1 VAVSRKQSVEA
12 AGRAARE
19 IAEGAGLSLAG
30 LTGIVR
36 RFSEVEFEVPELP
49 DADGDLF
56 QYGRAG
62 WLPEPTFV
70 LGILRQFE
78 VVGSAG
84 EHESYV
90 HVEFACAYPMDDDLD
105 AVGSHAQWW
114 FPGGEV
120 SFGAWLDSVDRAP
133 VMSLLAAKT
142 PRGCEIRQEHV

>member
-1 VAVSRKQSVEA
+1 MSRKQSVGA
-12 AGRAARE
+12 AGSVARG
-19 IAEGAGLSLAG
+19 IAEGAQGPGLSLAG

-49 DADGDLF
+49 DADGYLF

-78 VVGSAG
+78 VVDSAG

-90 HVEFACAYPMDDDLD
+90 HVEFACMYPMDDDLD
-105 AVGSHAQWW
+105 AAGSHAQW
-114 FPGGEV
+114 
-120 SFGAWLDSVDRAP
+120 
-133 VMSLLAAKT
+133 
-142 PRGCEIRQEHV
+142 